1 MLNFLP
7 KPDDPKNQQAQ
18 DTRKRCGSR
27 VTTSLIFCFLTLEL
41 MSSALKTKEFL
52 EFQQTLRD
60 LESQVRKLLK
70 EAAESGPSERTKDM
84 TEKVYDLAQRA
95 NQTRPQETR
104 NQSTTNQSI
113 LEKLPRQ
120 FDEDFGK

>member
-27 VTTSLIFCFLTLEL
+27 VTTSLIFCFPTLEP
-41 MSSALKTKEFL
+41 MSSALRTKEFL

-60 LESQVRKLLK
+60 LESQLRKLLK
-70 EAAESGPSERTKDM
+70 EAAANGPSETTRDM
-84 TEKVYDLAQRA
+84 AEKVYNLSERTHQI
-95 NQTRPQETR
+95 QTPETR
-104 NQSTTNQSI
+104 HQTTMNPSC
-113 LEKLPRQ
+113 LAHRPHK
-120 FDEDFGK
+120 F